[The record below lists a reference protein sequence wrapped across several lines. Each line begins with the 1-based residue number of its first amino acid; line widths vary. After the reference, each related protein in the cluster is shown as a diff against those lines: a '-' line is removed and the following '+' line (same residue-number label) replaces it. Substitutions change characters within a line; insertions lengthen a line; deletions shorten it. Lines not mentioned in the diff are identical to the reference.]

1 MMDSIW
7 SQTCQIPER
16 APLEGDIK
24 TEVAVIGAGMA
35 GVLIASA
42 LQDAGARVVV
52 LEADRIASG
61 QTRNTTAKLTS
72 QHGLIYRKLIDT
84 FGEDKARQYAM
95 ANEAALD
102 EYRRIIID
110 RDIDCDFKEQCAY
123 VYGDD
128 AEALRA
134 EAECAAAL
142 GLPAS
147 LTEVTALPF
156 PAAGAVRFERQ
167 AQFHPLKLLRAMAGR
182 KGAQTQYGM
191 WDRHRG
197 EDRLRLPLPL
207 HQLSGAVFCPDASG
221 TLLCAGAGKRTA
233 HGRNVDLCRGGDTS
247 VFLPHMERPSPAGRR
262 RAPLRREQRGRA
274 IRRSPAES
282 ADMVPRKPGGGSLVG
297 AGLRDGGRR
306 SVYRR
311 LCTEPPGLVCRHG
324 ISEMGHDDL
333 DGVGHA
339 PAGLDLRSG

>member
-110 RDIDCDFKEQCAY
+110 LETLAG
-123 VYGDD
+123 YGG
-128 AEALRA
+128 
-134 EAECAAAL
+134 AA
-142 GLPAS
+142 
-147 LTEVTALPF
+147 
-156 PAAGAVRFERQ
+156 
-167 AQFHPLKLLRAMAGR
+167 
-182 KGAQTQYGM
+182 
-191 WDRHRG
+191 
-197 EDRLRLPLPL
+197 
-207 HQLSGAVFCPDASG
+207 
-221 TLLCAGAGKRTA
+221 
-233 HGRNVDLCRGGDTS
+233 
-247 VFLPHMERPSPAGRR
+247 
-262 RAPLRREQRGRA
+262 
-274 IRRSPAES
+274 
-282 ADMVPRKPGGGSLVG
+282 
-297 AGLRDGGRR
+297 
-306 SVYRR
+306 
-311 LCTEPPGLVCRHG
+311 
-324 ISEMGHDDL
+324 DDL
-333 DGVGHA
+333 
-339 PAGLDLRSG
+339 

>member
-128 AEALRA
+128 AEALWA

-147 LTEVTALPF
+147 LTEITALPF
-156 PAAGAVRFERQ
+156 PAAGAVRFEHQ
-167 AQFHPLKLLRAMAGR
+167 AQFHPLKLLRAMA
-182 KGAQTQYGM
+182 
-191 WDRHRG
+191 
-197 EDRLRLPLPL
+197 EPLTIYEKTRVRDVKE
-207 HQLSGAVFCPDASG
+207 HKLSTECGIVTAEKIVFACHYPFI
-221 TLLCAGAGKRTA
+221 
-233 HGRNVDLCRGGDTS
+233 N
-247 VFLPHMERPSPAGRR
+247 F
-262 RAPLRREQRGRA
+262 
-274 IRRSPAES
+274 
-282 ADMVPRKPGGGSLVG
+282 
-297 AGLRDGGRR
+297 
-306 SVYRR
+306 
-311 LCTEPPGLVCRHG
+311 PGLYF
-324 ISEMGHDDL
+324 
-333 DGVGHA
+333 A
-339 PAGLDLRSG
+339 PMHQ